1 MTGLSIKARSLV
13 LTMAFVGCIGVVG
26 GVSIWGLTALEGVI
40 ERKSHLST
48 AISNHGAA
56 DMMHD
61 AMRGD
66 VLSAR
71 QIAQEG
77 RDPAALRQVLA
88 DIKLHAEKFVQNIDQ
103 NLTLSLP
110 QGISQE
116 IRALQ
121 PVVRGYRDA
130 SMEAARVALN
140 SGEAY
145 LAAYASFQKQFEIVE
160 ERMEIVT
167 ESLDALQQSVS
178 AEADFY
184 TTVVNYTLFPAVAVA
199 LLIAFLSYTFSRQTF
214 RLLEALNEEQHARQQ
229 QMQSD
234 LASRFESSVG
244 RIVGAVIQSS
254 TDVSSSAQQ
263 MAAAAETTRT
273 EASAVTGAIANSA
286 DSVQTAASA
295 SEELSASIHEITRQV
310 ERSAE
315 LVAEAV
321 KDARQTDATVNAL
334 AQTSQKIGEVVKMIS
349 DIASQTNLLALNATI
364 EAARAG
370 DAGKGFAVVASEV
383 KSLANQTASATEEI
397 AAQIASSQAATVQT
411 VEAIRAIGA
420 RIAEMD
426 QIAVAIRAAVGEQ
439 GSATQQIARS
449 MVAAAT
455 GTQDVSQSIA
465 RVAHAASDT
474 DAAASGLI
482 RVAGQLAENSEG
494 LRNEIDRFM
503 RTLRQAS

>member
-1 MTGLSIKARSLV
+1 MSNLSIKARSLV
-13 LTMAFVGCIGVVG
+13 LTLAFIGCVVVLG
-26 GVSIWGLTALEGVI
+26 GVSIWGMTALEGVI
-40 ERKSHLST
+40 EHKSHLSS
-48 AISNHGAA
+48 ALASHSEA

-71 QIAQEG
+71 QLALEG
-77 RDPAALRQVLA
+77 GTPQALREVLA
-88 DIKLHAEKFVQNIDQ
+88 NAEDHAAKFVGNVEE
-103 NLTLSLP
+103 NLKLPLSDEIRQDIQALLPLVRSYRDVTLSTARTALEAP
-110 QGISQE
+110 QAFPASYARFKQ
-116 IRALQ
+116 Q
-121 PVVRGYRDA
+121 FSVVEQR
-130 SMEAARVALN
+130 MEAVTNRLDD
-140 SGEAY
+140 
-145 LAAYASFQKQFEIVE
+145 FQK
-160 ERMEIVT
+160 
-167 ESLDALQQSVS
+167 AVS
-178 AEADFY
+178 AEAAFY
-184 TTVVNYTLFPAVAVA
+184 TTTAQYTLYAAAAIA
-199 LLIAFLSYTFSRQTF
+199 LLVAFMSHTFAGQTF
-214 RLLEALNEEQHARQQ
+214 RLLETMSEEQHARQKQ
-229 QMQSD
+229 LQAD
-234 LASRFESSVG
+234 LASRFEASVG
-244 RIVGAVIQSS
+244 SIVGSVIQSS
-254 TDVSSSAQQ
+254 TDVSGSAHQIS
-263 MAAAAETTRT
+263 AAAETTRS

-315 LVAEAV
+315 LVAAAV
-321 KDARQTDATVNAL
+321 QDARQTDATVNEL

-383 KSLANQTASATEEI
+383 KSLANQTARATEEI
-397 AAQIASSQAATVQT
+397 SAQISSSQAATMQT

-455 GTQDVSQSIA
+455 GTQEVSQSIS
-465 RVAHAASDT
+465 RVAEAATDT
-474 DAAASGLI
+474 DAAANGLT

-494 LRNEIDRFM
+494 LRNEIDRFV
-503 RTLRQAS
+503 RTLRQAV

>member
-1 MTGLSIKARSLV
+1 M
-13 LTMAFVGCIGVVG
+13 
-26 GVSIWGLTALEGVI
+26 TALEGVI
-40 ERKSHLST
+40 ERKSVLST
-48 AISNHGAA
+48 AMASHGSA

-66 VLSAR
+66 VLNAR
-71 QIAQEG
+71 QAALEG
-77 RDPAALRQVLA
+77 ASPEALRQVLA
-88 DIKLHAEKFVQNIDQ
+88 DIEDHAGRFVSSVEQ
-103 NLTLSLP
+103 NLGLP
-110 QGISQE
+110 LPGELRQQVKALVPLV
-116 IRALQ
+116 RA
-121 PVVRGYRDA
+121 YRDA
-130 SMEAARVALN
+130 TLATARAAVETPAV
-140 SGEAY
+140 Y
-145 LAAYASFQKQFEIVE
+145 PQAYASFQRQFTVLEG
-160 ERMEIVT
+160 RMSAVT
-167 ESLDALQQSVS
+167 DRLDALQKSVS
-178 AEADFY
+178 AESSFY
-184 TTVVNYTLFPAVAVA
+184 ATTANYTLYAAAIVA
-199 LLIAFLSYTFSRQTF
+199 LLVAFMSHVFAGQTF
-214 RLLEALNEEQHARQQ
+214 RLVEAMGEEQNARQQ
-229 QMQSD
+229 KLQAD

-244 RIVGAVIQSS
+244 RIVGSVIQSS
-254 TDVSSSAQQ
+254 TDVSGSAQQ
-263 MAAAAETTRT
+263 ISAAAETTRT
-273 EASAVTGAIANSA
+273 EAGAVTGAIANSA

-315 LVAEAV
+315 LVAAAV
-321 KDARQTDATVNAL
+321 RDARQTDATVNEL

-383 KSLANQTASATEEI
+383 KSLANQTARATEEI
-397 AAQIASSQAATVQT
+397 SAQIASSQAATMQT
-411 VEAIRAIGA
+411 VDAIRAIGT

-455 GTQDVSQSIA
+455 GTQEVSQSIS
-465 RVAHAASDT
+465 RVAHAAADT
-474 DAAASGLI
+474 DAAAAGLI

-503 RTLRQAS
+503 RTLRQAV